1 MAQIKTIDLA
11 RQEMFTPREE
21 LEKRF
26 SHERVEHLIRLRDMY
41 NFFLNDPAGRDRNFV
56 DKFRAKYNISQ
67 SMAYADLALV
77 KQLLPALAPASREFH
92 RKQVSEMLL
101 ETYNMAKAR
110 KDVKAMALAAK
121 ELGKVNRVDRRGC
134 CRSCD
139 LLMVLDDE
147 KDLPYELIVVQPFS
161 PSLDPTLIGLK
172 RIDNL
177 EEVKARLRKQ
187 LAADNPDIED
197 IDYELADLEE
207 ESLFPDTEDE
217 TSISE

>member
-26 SHERVEHLIRLRDMY
+26 SPERVEHLIRLRDMY

-121 ELGKVNRVDRRGC
+121 ELGKVNRVD
-134 CRSCD
+134 
-139 LLMVLDDE
+139 LDDE
-147 KDLPYELIVVQPFS
+147 KELPYELIVVQPFS

>member
-26 SHERVEHLIRLRDMY
+26 SPERVEHLIRLRDMY

-121 ELGKVNRVDRRGC
+121 ELGKVNRVY
-134 CRSCD
+134 
-139 LLMVLDDE
+139 LDDE
-147 KDLPYELIVVQPFS
+147 KELPYELIVVQPFS

>member
-26 SHERVEHLIRLRDMY
+26 SPERVEHLIRLRDMY

-121 ELGKVNRVDRRGC
+121 ELGKVNRVD
-134 CRSCD
+134 
-139 LLMVLDDE
+139 LDDE
-147 KDLPYELIVVQPFS
+147 KELPYELIVVQPFS

-172 RIDNL
+172 RIENL

>member
-26 SHERVEHLIRLRDMY
+26 SPERVEHLIRLRDMY

-56 DKFRAKYNISQ
+56 DKFRAKFNISQ

-121 ELGKVNRVDRRGC
+121 ELGKVNRVD
-134 CRSCD
+134 
-139 LLMVLDDE
+139 LDDE
-147 KDLPYELIVVQPFS
+147 KELPYELIVVQPFS

-197 IDYELADLEE
+197 VDYELADLEE